1 MEIKLNP
8 SGVVFNEHS
17 HTYMLGDKKLKGI
30 TGMIGS
36 QLFPEKYD
44 GIPQYV
50 LDRAAEY
57 GSSVHS
63 TIELCD
69 SLGDHDNPD
78 PLYQAYRRLLFDEGL
93 EPIANEYIVTDFEH
107 FATPIDVLASD
118 KEGFLAIIDIK
129 TTSKHDGDYVSWQG
143 SVCKKLFD
151 ITNPHLAGRVRS
163 IYTVWLPKLMYG
175 KPTLFKEVI
184 RDEEE
189 VEGLM
194 RAEIEGRRYAATV
207 AAQENALSLTEDA
220 IAEVANVEHT
230 LAEMKERSG
239 ELRAGLL
246 LAMQEHGVKSFKC
259 DRFMLTRVIPS
270 GGPSYTIDLDRLKA
284 EHPEIWEEY
293 KKEKKQASESI
304 KIKLY

>member
-194 RAEIEGRRYAATV
+194 RAEIEGSRYAAPV

-220 IAEVANVEHT
+220 ITEVANVEHT

>member
-1 MEIKLNP
+1 MEIKLYP

-107 FATPIDVLASD
+107 FATPIDVLARD

-194 RAEIEGRRYAATV
+194 RAEIEGRRYAAPV

-220 IAEVANVEHT
+220 ITEVANIEHT